1 MTKEKQLDK
10 KINNI
15 TQIKGSYPKEIEIS
29 KKDYFELCKENTI
42 AKEQFL
48 KEKNNDIYFRNI
60 KLKVKD

>member
-15 TQIKGSYPKEIEIS
+15 IQIKGSYPKELEI
-29 KKDYFELCKENTI
+29 KKVDYLELCRENMS

-48 KEKNNDIYFRNI
+48 KTVGEDVYFRNV
-60 KLKVKD
+60 KLKIKD